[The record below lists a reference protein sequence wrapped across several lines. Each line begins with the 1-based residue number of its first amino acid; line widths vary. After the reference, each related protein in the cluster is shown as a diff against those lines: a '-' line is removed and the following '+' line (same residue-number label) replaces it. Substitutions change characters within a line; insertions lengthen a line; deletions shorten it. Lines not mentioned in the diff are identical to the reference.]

1 MVVKVEV
8 KMDYTFVYNIVA
20 KCIVP
25 FDESPL
31 DFLNLFYSP
40 FNSPIIINYRYALFL
55 IVTINGQA
63 LQRCLR

>member
-25 FDESPL
+25 FNS
-31 DFLNLFYSP
+31 LFYFP
-40 FNSPIIINYRYALFL
+40 FNSPLIFNYRYALFL